1 VGGVVSF
8 SLLDDRLL
16 EHPKFATLDDAGLAL
31 WLRALVFANRYRTN
45 GVLDRATLATIR
57 ARPKIIRE
65 LVARRIWDAA
75 PDGYR
80 IHDFLAYNFDRDGR
94 KPPRPP
100 ASYVPPTLH
109 AARAA
114 AGRKGAATRWG
125 EGTGKSPDDG
135 KTDGNCHSKPM
146 ANDGK
151 TAAPMYPRSQ
161 DPKVKEHAR
170 APKTFENAGDFFA
183 PLLHALKAPEDAE

>member
-1 VGGVVSF
+1 VSF
-8 SLLDDRLL
+8 SLVDDRLL

-45 GVLDRATLATIR
+45 GVLDRATLTTLR
-57 ARPKIIRE
+57 ARPKVVRE
-65 LVARRIWDAA
+65 LVARRIWEPAER
-75 PDGYR
+75 GVYR
-80 IHDFLAYNFDRDGR
+80 IHDFLAYNFDRDGK

-114 AGRKGAATRWG
+114 AGRKGADRRWG
-125 EGTGKSPDDG
+125 EGNGKTENDG

-161 DPKVKEHAR
+161 DPKEIKSSAR
-170 APKTFENAGDFFA
+170 ADSFVKAGDILA
-183 PLLHALKAPEDAE
+183 PLLRALKHPEEAE